1 MGQVKVRK
9 TSYKVS
15 EIRQAR
21 DDKSWPQG
29 TSSREREKGDDFQ
42 RKFTGDCWDLP
53 TVWLWRLKKDRQNI
67 LLLFVV
73 VVGDPH

>member
-21 DDKSWPQG
+21 DDKSRPQNNN
-29 TSSREREKGDDFQ
+29 SRETEKGDDFQ
-42 RKFTGDCWDLP
+42 RKFTAD
-53 TVWLWRLKKDRQNI
+53 
-67 LLLFVV
+67 
-73 VVGDPH
+73 